1 MYKLNLNE
9 MTIDDIDKR
18 EIVCLV
24 DTRRPDLFESKV
36 NTMLDKANTL
46 EEIKENNLN
55 WNFIKRVLEFRRFD
69 LKIDIETLEFFEEF
83 DDKVEDLNKE
93 LECIEKEYKK
103 ILVLQQISNKL

>member
-1 MYKLNLNE
+1 MYKLNLSE

-55 WNFIKRVLEFRRFD
+55 WNFIKR
-69 LKIDIETLEFFEEF
+69 TLEVRKF
-83 DDKVEDLNKE
+83 DLNKE
-93 LECIEKEYKK
+93 LEYIEKEYKK
-103 ILVLQQISNKL
+103 ILVLQQILNKL

>member
-1 MYKLNLNE
+1 MKMYKLNLSE

-55 WNFIKRVLEFRRFD
+55 WNFIKR
-69 LKIDIETLEFFEEF
+69 TLEVRKF
-83 DDKVEDLNKE
+83 DLNKE
-93 LECIEKEYKK
+93 LEYIEKEYKK
-103 ILVLQQISNKL
+103 ILVLQQILNKL

>member
-1 MYKLNLNE
+1 MYKLNLSE

-55 WNFIKRVLEFRRFD
+55 WNFIKRTLEVRRF
-69 LKIDIETLEFFEEF
+69 
-83 DDKVEDLNKE
+83 DLNKE
-93 LECIEKEYKK
+93 LEYIEKEYKK
-103 ILVLQQISNKL
+103 ILVLQQILNKL

>member
-1 MYKLNLNE
+1 MKMYKLNLSE

-55 WNFIKRVLEFRRFD
+55 WNFIKRTLEVRRF
-69 LKIDIETLEFFEEF
+69 
-83 DDKVEDLNKE
+83 DLNKE
-93 LECIEKEYKK
+93 LEYIEKEYKK
-103 ILVLQQISNKL
+103 ILVLQQILNKL

>member
-1 MYKLNLNE
+1 MYKLNLSE

-36 NTMLDKANTL
+36 NTMLDKANAL

-55 WNFIKRVLEFRRFD
+55 WNFIKRILEVRRF
-69 LKIDIETLEFFEEF
+69 
-83 DDKVEDLNKE
+83 DLNKE
-93 LECIEKEYKK
+93 LEYIEKEYKK
-103 ILVLQQISNKL
+103 ILVLQQILNKL